1 MLAHRFQEYWSS
13 EGATPTPAYAG
24 VAISSAFVPFACPLP
39 AGQQAHAE
47 YLYRVAFEQAQAE
60 IARERRARWTTFS
73 LN

>member
-1 MLAHRFQEYWSS
+1 MLADRFREYWAS
-13 EGATPTPAYAG
+13 EAVIATPDYAG
-24 VAISSAFVPFACPLP
+24 AASHGAFIPCPLP
-39 AGQQAHAE
+39 LPAVQQAHAE